1 MQNKSNPEC
10 TVMLKHPRKLQEEG
24 KQRKLKRKRKQ
35 KQVIE
40 EPSSIFRKRRRF
52 QLNNNL
58 LVSREESERRLQVGC
73 LGLAFA
79 LSLLSSLL
87 LTICS
92 QTLHHCEPFIFRPN
106 ITVPPNLFE
115 GYPVQHVAL
124 IYMDGSVYDISM
136 DEKISPSKKLL
147 LMLPKDQFYMGY
159 QDQIGILYLL
169 SSRIYNRLITKYH
182 SVFGDKTILN
192 SVIPN
197 KLKLVD
203 SCGTID
209 SVGLLGVQV
218 GDLFWVIGQKNYEKH
233 INEDATGTFMHQG
246 EPITTWI
253 WFVKRQKWR
262 RGPLIPDIYEFA
274 ESTSAA
280 INGTT
285 AMVMFNEG
293 VLATRVYD
301 FANEKLM
308 HYPTLNYWEPNTL
321 PTGISLTVL
330 ITKSKRMAYIKMLL
344 LSLSGL
350 GDLGSTKSL
359 LFSYDL
365 DLGSNGQWNL
375 EYTSAFGPMMANYWN
390 GTLNYSNQNV
400 KNSNVY
406 FYFSPIFTSK
416 FC

>member
-1 MQNKSNPEC
+1 MHS
-10 TVMLKHPRKLQEEG
+10 KLNQEEG
-24 KQRKLKRKRKQ
+24 KLRKLTKHKIKRKRK
-35 KQVIE
+35 KKKVIE

-58 LVSREESERRLQVGC
+58 LISREESERRLQVGC
-73 LGLAFA
+73 LGLAFT
-79 LSLLSSLL
+79 LSFLCSLL
-87 LTICS
+87 LIICS
-92 QTLHHCEPFIFRPN
+92 QSLHNCEPFIFRPN
-106 ITVPPNLFE
+106 ITVPPNLFG

-136 DEKISPSKKLL
+136 EENISPSKKLL
-147 LMLPKDQFYMGY
+147 LTLPKDQFYMGY
-159 QDQIGILYLL
+159 QDQIGILYLM
-169 SSRIYNRLITKYH
+169 SSRISSRLITKYH
-182 SVFGDKTILN
+182 TIFGDKTIPS

-197 KLKLVD
+197 KITD
-203 SCGTID
+203 STGTID
-209 SVGLLGVQV
+209 SVGSMGVQV
-218 GDLFWVIGQKNYEKH
+218 GALFWVIGHKNYKIH
-233 INEDATGTFMHQG
+233 DNVDATGTFMYQG
-246 EPITTWI
+246 EPISTWI

-262 RGPLIPDIYEFA
+262 QGPLIPDIDEFA

-285 AMVMFNEG
+285 AMVMFNQD
-293 VLATRVYD
+293 VVVTRVYD
-301 FANEKLM
+301 FANEKLI
-308 HYPTLNYWEPNTL
+308 HYPILNYWEPNTL

-330 ITKSKRMAYIKMLL
+330 ITKSKRMAYFKMLL
-344 LSLSGL
+344 LSLNGP

-390 GTLNYSNQNV
+390 GTFNYRNHEL
-400 KNSNVY
+400 KYPNVY